1 MPPVDYHAADHLDIY
16 DMPGHLIRRLN
27 QASIAI
33 FDNKMRAR
41 GYDLTPVQ
49 FAALTKI
56 AHDPGVDQASLAQ
69 AIAYDRVTIGG
80 VIDRLEQKGLV
91 RRTIDQRDRRARRL
105 TLLPKGAH
113 VLAAVRPI
121 VNDLQ
126 NDILAGLSA
135 EETALLC
142 RLLRKALDE
151 VGDVSRT
158 PQRSE
163 KSA

>member
-1 MPPVDYHAADHLDIY
+1 MPPVAHPAADHLDIY

-33 FDNKMRAR
+33 FDNQMRAR

-49 FAALTKI
+49 FAAMAKI
-56 AHDPGVDQASLAQ
+56 AHEPGVDQASLAQ
-69 AIAYDRVTIGG
+69 AIGYDRVTIGG

-105 TLLPKGAH
+105 HLLPHGAG

-121 VNDLQ
+121 VGDLQ
-126 NDILAGLSA
+126 QDILAGLSL
-135 EETALLC
+135 EEAHLLC
-142 RLLRKALDE
+142 RLLRKALNA
-151 VGDVSRT
+151 VGDISRT
-158 PQRSE
+158 SQRTE